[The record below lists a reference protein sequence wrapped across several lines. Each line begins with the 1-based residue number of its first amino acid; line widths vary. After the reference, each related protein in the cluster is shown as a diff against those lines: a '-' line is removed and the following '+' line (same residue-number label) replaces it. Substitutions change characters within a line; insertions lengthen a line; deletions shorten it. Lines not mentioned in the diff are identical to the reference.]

1 VGTHDAK
8 IVPGAFSHIGD
19 NGTRESSLTKGE
31 QTRRR
36 ILEKAAVLFNQR
48 GFEGCA
54 MSELMEATGLE
65 KGGIYKHFASKEELA
80 LEAFRFAADSAL
92 EARVGDL
99 EAIDGALPKLR
110 TIIERFLTEPSPIP
124 GGCPLLNAAVDTD
137 DGNPALRKLARASFV
152 EWRRRIAAIVEQ
164 GIASGELRHTAD
176 PVQVADAMIASIE
189 GGLVLSRIL
198 GNRSPLEHARAP
210 LESMLNQLDSSPR
223 DKHPAR
229 NRSAAR

>member
-1 VGTHDAK
+1 
-8 IVPGAFSHIGD
+8 
-19 NGTRESSLTKGE
+19 LTKGE

-80 LEAFRFAADSAL
+80 LEAFRFAAEWVT
-92 EARVGDL
+92 EARIGGL

-110 TIIERFLTEPSPIP
+110 TVVERFLTEPSPVP

-137 DGNPALRKLARASFV
+137 DGNIALRKLARASFT

-164 GIASGELRHTAD
+164 GIASGELRRSAD
-176 PVQVADAMIASIE
+176 PVQVADTMIASIE
-189 GGLVLSRIL
+189 GALMLSRIL
-198 GNRSPLEHARAP
+198 GNRSPLEHLREP
-210 LESMLNQLDSSPR
+210 LEALLNQLEPTASEP
-223 DKHPAR
+223 PAR
-229 NRSAAR
+229 STRATRATHVIRATQKPSAPR

>member
-1 VGTHDAK
+1 
-8 IVPGAFSHIGD
+8 
-19 NGTRESSLTKGE
+19 LTKGE

-48 GFEGCA
+48 GFDGLA
-54 MSELMEATGLE
+54 ISELMEATGLE

-80 LEAFRFAADSAL
+80 LEAFRFAADWVI
-92 EARVGDL
+92 EARVGGL

-164 GIASGELRHTAD
+164 GIASGELRRTAD
-176 PVQVADAMIASIE
+176 PVQVADAIIAAIE

-198 GNRSPLEHARAP
+198 GNRTPLEHVRAP
-210 LESMLNQLDSSPR
+210 LESMLNQLEPPARKSPQPRNSSPQPR
-223 DKHPAR
+223 NKSPQPRNGSPQPR
-229 NRSAAR
+229 NRSSAR